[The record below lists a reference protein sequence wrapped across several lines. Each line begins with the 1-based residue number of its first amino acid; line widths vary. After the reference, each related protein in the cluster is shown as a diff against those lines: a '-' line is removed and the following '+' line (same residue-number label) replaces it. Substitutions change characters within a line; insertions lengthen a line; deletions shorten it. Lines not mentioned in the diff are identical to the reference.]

1 MNLLKSLL
9 FTLGLGV
16 CSLLQAAELS
26 VLSGTGAF
34 GLPASATRAQFVER
48 LGKPTAELPM
58 YGKRRGL
65 LYGNSMMLVFLGDR
79 LREVR
84 CWELGGYNDSLFLGW
99 MQGVGERGANWR
111 FSLDGQLHL
120 GQRREQTAPWLQG
133 LEGTGDERSDVVYKN
148 GSEVW
153 LGYGFEP
160 EFNQQGN
167 EDESV
172 LVSIT
177 VHFNDPR

>member
-1 MNLLKSLL
+1 MNLLKPVL
-9 FTLGLGV
+9 FILGLGF
-16 CSLLQAAELS
+16 CALLQAEELN
-26 VLSGTGAF
+26 VVSGTEAF
-34 GLPASATRAQFVER
+34 GLPATATRAQFVER
-48 LGKPTAELPM
+48 LGPPTAELPM

-84 CWELGGYNDSLFLGW
+84 CWELGGYADSLFLGW
-99 MQGVGERGANWR
+99 MQDVGPRGANWR
-111 FSLDGQLHL
+111 FSLDGQLRL
-120 GQRREQTAPWLQG
+120 GQRREETGPWLQG
-133 LEGTGDERSDVVYKN
+133 LEGTGDERSDLVVKN

-160 EFNQQGN
+160 EYRQD
-167 EDESV
+167 DEEQPV

-177 VHFNDPR
+177 VHFNDRP